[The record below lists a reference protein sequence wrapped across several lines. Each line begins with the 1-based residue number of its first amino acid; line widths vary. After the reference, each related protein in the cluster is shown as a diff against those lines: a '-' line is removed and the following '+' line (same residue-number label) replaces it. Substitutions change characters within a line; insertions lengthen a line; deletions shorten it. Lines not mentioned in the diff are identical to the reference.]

1 MYQYGDGTEPKTRTK
16 VNQRKPTEHNPGG
29 TKRKKKTELK
39 IRLALPLGK
48 VLLAFAAQNSHCP
61 FEHSSHNTPALGHR
75 SFPVRGRPCETISAL
90 STVTGYTRREKTP
103 LNAPTLVGPLAGST
117 GCTGVAKPPEQRLA
131 LKAAAATCW
140 ESDPQTKRNRSPG
153 ERTAQYGS
161 VRCARERVRPLKGNP
176 TAWRN

>member
-61 FEHSSHNTPALGHR
+61 FQHSSHNTPALGHR
-75 SFPVRGRPCETISAL
+75 SFPVRGRPCETFSAL
-90 STVTGYTRREKTP
+90 STVTGYTRREKNTTECTHTGGATGRQHWLHWRCKATRATP
-103 LNAPTLVGPLAGST
+103 CSEGSS
-117 GCTGVAKPPEQRLA
+117 RHL
-131 LKAAAATCW
+131 L
-140 ESDPQTKRNRSPG
+140 G
-153 ERTAQYGS
+153 ERPANKTQPF
-161 VRCARERVRPLKGNP
+161 ARRTHG
-176 TAWRN
+176 TIW